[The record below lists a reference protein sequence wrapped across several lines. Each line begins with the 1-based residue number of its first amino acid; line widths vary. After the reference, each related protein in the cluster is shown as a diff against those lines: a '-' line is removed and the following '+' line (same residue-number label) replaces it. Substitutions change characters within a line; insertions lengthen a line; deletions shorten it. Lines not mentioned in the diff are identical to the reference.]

1 MKLSSGCFYGN
12 TLKSRSIGG
21 FSLTETIYAPNQLI
35 PKHAHECAYFCFVLG
50 GAYTETYESRTRKC
64 KTSSLIFHPPD
75 ERHSDR
81 FDNAGGRCFNIQM
94 DPQLLARVREHSMI
108 LDRPAEFR
116 RPPLAYLATK
126 LYREF
131 KTIDDTSAL
140 VIEGLTLE
148 ILGEGSRQS
157 LNSSQRQPPRWL
169 AQAREMLHADFPK
182 NPSLR
187 LIASFVGV
195 HPVHL
200 ARGFRQHYRCTVG
213 EYVRQLR
220 IEFASREL
228 SRSDTP
234 LVEIAAA
241 AGFCSQSHFSTL
253 FKRYTSFT
261 PAEYRAISRPR

>member
-1 MKLSSGCFYGN
+1 
-12 TLKSRSIGG
+12 
-21 FSLTETIYAPNQLI
+21 
-35 PKHAHECAYFCFVLG
+35 
-50 GAYTETYESRTRKC
+50 
-64 KTSSLIFHPPD
+64 
-75 ERHSDR
+75 
-81 FDNAGGRCFNIQM
+81 
-94 DPQLLARVREHSMI
+94 MI

-148 ILGEGSRQS
+148 ILGEGSKQS
-157 LNSSQRQPPRWL
+157 LNSSPRHPPRWL

-234 LVEIAAA
+234 LV
-241 AGFCSQSHFSTL
+241 
-253 FKRYTSFT
+253 
-261 PAEYRAISRPR
+261 